1 MDFSLDR
8 IRLTNQEKNYL
19 TRMKGNTGID
29 NWNVLARWA
38 FCYSISMKEKINI
51 DSSTDKTSYGIEMSW
66 MVFAGKNFK
75 VYQDLLTQECK
86 LLRIEPN
93 KVNLNKVMR
102 AHLSNGIRKLHGK
115 VKSLDDF
122 IKLAS

>member
-86 LLRIEPN
+86 LLQIEPN

-102 AHLSNGIRKLHGK
+102 AHLSNGIRKLHSK
-115 VKSLDDF
+115 VKNLNDF
-122 IKLAS
+122 ISIAS